1 MSEAKTG
8 QSINYIQD
16 TPDHIIS
23 LEDGTERHE
32 FTTSGKQFSLE
43 SAMKPGEAIL
53 VLEETENP
61 NAYLLS
67 GGVAFRVGGEGSLK
81 DSDGNY
87 RDDLDALAL
96 DMVEPGK
103 SLTVG
108 NVFPFSIE
116 LEQGKQPG
124 KIGRAVT
131 SNGNIHGGRNP
142 NGEPMEHD
150 PVRYFVK
157 RIVEKNKAVYGD
169 SLGVQDNRDKKSA
182 ALSSLIEHYS

>member
-8 QSINYIQD
+8 QSINYISD

-32 FTTSGKQFSLE
+32 FTTPGKQFPLE

-53 VLEETENP
+53 ILEETENP

-81 DSDGNY
+81 DNDGNY
-87 RDDLDALAL
+87 RDSLDALVL

-103 SLTVG
+103 SLAVG
-108 NVFPFSIE
+108 EDFPFSVE
-116 LEQGKQPG
+116 LEHGKKPG

-131 SNGNIHGGRNP
+131 ANGNIYSGANP
-142 NGEPMEHD
+142 SGEPMEHD

-157 RIVEKNKAVYGD
+157 RIAERNKELYGSD
-169 SLGVQDNRDKKSA
+169 LGVQDNRDKKST
-182 ALSSLIEHYS
+182 ALTSLIERYS